1 MTEMFSSILKALNYR
16 YLQRHF
22 SLKLYLH
29 FMRFIF
35 TTYIILFSVFLA
47 PLMSQTVTVSPEVL
61 LRDDYS
67 YTLLGQVSDKILL
80 VRNKGVGQ
88 TLSIYNEGLGFIQ
101 ERQMNFED
109 RRVNLIGFV
118 TTENDFNS
126 YYSFKTKG
134 VEYIKSVKMSPMGE
148 VYYEDTLFT
157 RPDAYVSEY
166 YKFTGSDNDRYVV
179 MYNVQDDKSL
189 RIILYDNQEMELYF
203 ETILTIEGVSIRKDF
218 DQIKVREDGTIGILF
233 DKYNTSQRKEGH
245 HYRLLTLDKNGNL
258 TDQLLPFYGNIT
270 NDVELLD
277 SKTGFFKLVGIYG
290 KNDTDVSTG
299 YFVFMNDSIRRF
311 EFPEKMLVDATLK
324 TKRKIDGLQNYM
336 MSDVTL
342 RKDGGYVF
350 VMEANKEYYRTS
362 DLRNLRGGAIRSS
375 VTDYYNEDI
384 VVLSISPLGELSWGT
399 VLPKKQFSQDD
410 DGAYSSFFLFKTP
423 SKLHFIFNDEIKNNN
438 TVSEYVLN
446 PAGRFERNSVLSTAY
461 QKLKLRLRNAIQIS
475 SSTFLLVSERN
486 NRVNIVK
493 IEY

>member
-1 MTEMFSSILKALNYR
+1 M
-16 YLQRHF
+16 
-22 SLKLYLH
+22 
-29 FMRFIF
+29 
-35 TTYIILFSVFLA
+35 
-47 PLMSQTVTVSPEVL
+47 
-61 LRDDYS
+61 
-67 YTLLGQVSDKILL
+67 
-80 VRNKGVGQ
+80 
-88 TLSIYNEGLGFIQ
+88 
-101 ERQMNFED
+101 
-109 RRVNLIGFV
+109 
-118 TTENDFNS
+118 
-126 YYSFKTKG
+126 
-134 VEYIKSVKMSPMGE
+134 
-148 VYYEDTLFT
+148 
-157 RPDAYVSEY
+157 
-166 YKFTGSDNDRYVV
+166 
-179 MYNVQDDKSL
+179 
-189 RIILYDNQEMELYF
+189 
-203 ETILTIEGVSIRKDF
+203 
-218 DQIKVREDGTIGILF
+218 
-233 DKYNTSQRKEGH
+233 
-245 HYRLLTLDKNGNL
+245 TLDKNGNL